1 MKECRLCPRACGA
14 DRTCRPGICG
24 ADGQIRIARAAPHF
38 WEEPAI
44 SGTHG
49 AGAVFFCGCP
59 LHCVFCQNAA
69 ISCGGVGHAYTEK
82 ELARIFLSL
91 QEQGCQTLDLVT
103 ATPYADSVARALR
116 SVRAELHI
124 PVVWNSSAYE
134 TTKTLALLRDVV
146 DVYLPDL
153 KFYDSDLSFKMCAAP
168 DYFSVAA
175 RAVSYMVAASG
186 PCVFDADGILC
197 RGTLVRHL
205 VLPGHRRDSIALM
218 EYLGTH
224 FSPQQL
230 QVSLLRQY
238 TPCRVVPNAPELSR
252 RVTSFEYDSVAQVV
266 LRYGFDGYFQ
276 EKESAQACYTPPF
289 L

>member
-1 MKECRLCPRACGA
+1 M
-14 DRTCRPGICG
+14 
-24 ADGQIRIARAAPHF
+24 
-38 WEEPAI
+38 
-44 SGTHG
+44 
-49 AGAVFFCGCP
+49 
-59 LHCVFCQNAA
+59 
-69 ISCGGVGHAYTEK
+69 
-82 ELARIFLSL
+82 
-91 QEQGCQTLDLVT
+91 
-103 ATPYADSVARALR
+103 
-116 SVRAELHI
+116 
-124 PVVWNSSAYE
+124 
-134 TTKTLALLRDVV
+134 
-146 DVYLPDL
+146 
-153 KFYDSDLSFKMCAAP
+153 
-168 DYFSVAA
+168 
-175 RAVSYMVAASG
+175 
-186 PCVFDADGILC
+186 
-197 RGTLVRHL
+197 RHL